1 MVSKR
6 FSWRMEVQDSVENS
20 IENSN
25 LPDGHGGS
33 KLSDQLHR
41 NKLENEH
48 LLICT
53 VFSLSLLSLR
63 NLCTVPTKTHK
74 GSFHQNFIYS

>member
-33 KLSDQLHR
+33 KLSDQLQVEINWR
-41 NKLENEH
+41 MN
-48 LLICT
+48 T
-53 VFSLSLLSLR
+53 
-63 NLCTVPTKTHK
+63 
-74 GSFHQNFIYS
+74 Y